1 MALPQTW
8 EPTMSD
14 YNTPN
19 FKRQGGAVWVI
30 GGDVQVSG
38 GKFLNATGAQAGAI
52 ANATGN
58 AAADL
63 QTKLNLLLVACR
75 NLGIIAT

>member
-1 MALPQTW
+1 
-8 EPTMSD
+8 MSD
-14 YNTPN
+14 YNTEN

-30 GGDVQVSG
+30 GGDLQMDG
-38 GKFLNATGAQAGAI
+38 GKFLNATGAQEAAI

-58 AAADL
+58 AAATNQARINSML
-63 QTKLNLLLVACR
+63 TVMR

>member
-1 MALPQTW
+1 
-8 EPTMSD
+8 MS
-14 YNTPN
+14 YNASN
-19 FKRQGGAVWVI
+19 HSRQGGGLWVI
-30 GGDVQVSG
+30 GGEVQIASG
-38 GKFLNATGAQAGAI
+38 GKFLNATGDQAAAI

-58 AAADL
+58 SASDL

>member
-1 MALPQTW
+1 
-8 EPTMSD
+8 MSD
-14 YNTPN
+14 FNTPN

-30 GGDVQVSG
+30 GGDVQISG
-38 GKFLNATGAQAGAI
+38 GKFVNATGAQAAAI

-63 QTKLNLLLVACR
+63 QIKLNLLLLACR

>member
-1 MALPQTW
+1 
-8 EPTMSD
+8 MSD

-30 GGDVQVSG
+30 GGDVQITG
-38 GKFLNATGAQAGAI
+38 GKFLNATGAQAAAI
-52 ANATGN
+52 ANSTGTGDVV
-58 AAADL
+58 A
-63 QTKLNLLLVACR
+63 KFNLLLAAAR

>member
-1 MALPQTW
+1 
-8 EPTMSD
+8 MSQF
-14 YNTPN
+14 NTPN

-30 GGDVQVSG
+30 GGDVQIDG

-58 AAADL
+58 AASNL
-63 QTKLNLLLVACR
+63 QTTVNALLVACR

>member
-1 MALPQTW
+1 
-8 EPTMSD
+8 MSQF
-14 YNTPN
+14 NTPN

-30 GGDVQVSG
+30 GGDVQIDG

-58 AAADL
+58 AAANL
-63 QTKLNLLLVACR
+63 QTTVNALLVACR

>member
-1 MALPQTW
+1 
-8 EPTMSD
+8 MSD
-14 YNTPN
+14 YNTEN

-30 GGDVQVSG
+30 GGDVQIDG

-52 ANATGN
+52 ANATGTGDIVAKFN
-58 AAADL
+58 S
-63 QTKLNLLLVACR
+63 LLVAAR